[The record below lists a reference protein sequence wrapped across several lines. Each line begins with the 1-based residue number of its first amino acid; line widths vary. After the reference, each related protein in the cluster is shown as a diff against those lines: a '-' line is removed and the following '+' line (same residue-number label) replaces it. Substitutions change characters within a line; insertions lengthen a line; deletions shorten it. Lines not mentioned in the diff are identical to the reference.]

1 MFRARGGGLPRLAVS
16 LRPCDHFRQWVR
28 DAKEQTM
35 TADPEIG
42 EPRIVVGVDGSRQ
55 SQQALL
61 WAAHFA
67 TIFGAGLDV
76 VTCWEYPASYGWAA
90 IAPEWSPSQ
99 DMEKVL
105 DDTVRAVFGD
115 QPPQGMQ
122 LQVLE
127 GGAAR
132 VLLDACRGAVM
143 LVVGS
148 RGHGGFAGL
157 LLGSV
162 SASVAEH
169 SSCPVFIVHGDQAPP
184 PARPV

>member
-1 MFRARGGGLPRLAVS
+1 
-16 LRPCDHFRQWVR
+16 
-28 DAKEQTM
+28 M
-35 TADPEIG
+35 TAGPGTG
-42 EPRIVVGVDGSRQ
+42 EDRIVVGVDGSRQ
-55 SQQALL
+55 SQRALR

-67 TIFGAGLDV
+67 AIFGARLDV
-76 VTCWEYPASYGWAA
+76 VSCWEYPPSYGWAA

-99 DMEKVL
+99 DMAKVL
-105 DDTVRAVFGD
+105 EDTVQAVFGS

-127 GGAAR
+127 GGAAK
-132 VLLDACRGAVM
+132 VLLNACEGAVM

-169 SSCPVFIVHGDQAPP
+169 SSCPVFIVHGEQAPP